1 VNTIHANQTSLKQL
15 MKKSK
20 KEVQKAFVPQNN
32 KPLSREFLASRGV
45 CCGNMCANCCY
56 YPRHTAGTTQKY

>member
-1 VNTIHANQTSLKQL
+1 MLSFPKQQHAREDSAL
-15 MKKSK
+15 
-20 KEVQKAFVPQNN
+20 QNN

-56 YPRHTAGTTQKY
+56 YPRFTAGTTQKY